1 MMVEDKNTL
10 WRTML
15 EKQGLH
21 QETDILEK
29 YGIDSETDLSDL
41 DQHEIPIHF
50 LKNMGDQIF
59 CESCSRNVGSRSSG
73 VKTHIL

>member
-1 MMVEDKNTL
+1 MMVEDKDTF
-10 WRTML
+10 WRTLL

-50 LKNMGDQIF
+50 LKNMGD
-59 CESCSRNVGSRSSG
+59 
-73 VKTHIL
+73 